1 MSNQNNSFLRY
12 SKIVAIA
19 LIFFLGWQSAN
30 YYHTSSSV
38 SKFNNV
44 EGGNNVPI
52 VSDSLKSEN
61 LKLLFEVWDILKNEY
76 VEEKSID
83 KEKQVYGAVRGM
95 VDSLED
101 PYTVFMTPDQSKEFQ
116 NNLDGN
122 LEGIGVE
129 VTIENQNLV
138 VVSPIKGSPA
148 EKANIKPGDIIY
160 EIEGKETS
168 QMSLYEAIMKIR
180 GNKGTLVHL
189 TILRKGEQDPVNVSI
204 VRDSIQIES
213 VSWEE
218 KDENIAYIAINQ
230 FSDSTLTELQNAI
243 NEILLKEPKGLILD
257 LRYNGG
263 GYLDIAVDILGEF
276 IEGKKKAVVIKQRE
290 ESKNEDIYLEGKG
303 HLADI
308 PLVVLVNY
316 GSASASEILAGA
328 IQDYKRGIV
337 IGEQTFGKG
346 SVQEVITLEDGSS
359 LRMTIAKW
367 FTPLGRTIDHV
378 GIQPDRLVEYTD
390 EDVETS
396 RDPQLEASLQ
406 YLNENSES

>member
-1 MSNQNNSFLRY
+1 MSNQINSSLRY

-19 LIFFLGWQSAN
+19 LIFFLGWQSAS
-30 YYHTSSSV
+30 YYLKSSSITEI
-38 SKFNNV
+38 KKT
-44 EGGNNVPI
+44 EEKKNVPGI
-52 VSDSLKSEN
+52 LSNSLKSED
-61 LKLLFEVWDILKNEY
+61 LKLLFEVWDILKNDY
-76 VEEKSID
+76 VEEKTID
-83 KEKQVYGAVRGM
+83 KDEQVYGAIRGM

-101 PYTVFMTPDQSKEFQ
+101 PYTAFMTPDQTQEFQ

-148 EKANIKPGDIIY
+148 EKANVKPGDIIY
-160 EIEGKETS
+160 EIEGEETS
-168 QMSLYEAIMKIR
+168 QMSLYEAIMRIR
-180 GNKGTLVHL
+180 GDKGTLVHL
-189 TILRKGEQDPVNVSI
+189 TILREGEKTPLDVSI

-213 VSWEE
+213 LSWEE
-218 KDENIAYIAINQ
+218 KDGDIAYIAINQ
-230 FSDSTLTELQNAI
+230 FSDSTLTELQIAI
-243 NEILLKEPKGLILD
+243 NEILLKEPKGLIID

-263 GYLDIAVDILGEF
+263 GYLDIAVDILGEL
-276 IEGKKKAVVIKQRE
+276 IEGKKKAVIIKQR

-328 IQDYKRGIV
+328 VQDYKRGVV

-378 GIQPDRLVEYTD
+378 GIQPDRVVEFT
-390 EDVETS
+390 EKDVETET
-396 RDPQLEASLQ
+396 DPQLEAALQ
-406 YLNENSES
+406 YLHDNSRS